1 MNVVFVSPHFPPN
14 YYNFCVALRRAG
26 ANVLAIADTPYD
38 SLRYEL
44 RNAINEY
51 FRVDEMS
58 YDELLRGVAFLT
70 YRHGKIDRL
79 ESHNEHWLGDRR
91 APAHR
96 LQHPRH
102 QSR

>member
-1 MNVVFVSPHFPPN
+1 MNILFVSPHFPPN
-14 YYNFCVALRRAG
+14 YTNFCVALRRAG
-26 ANVLAIADTPYD
+26 ANVLGIADTPHD

-44 RNAINEY
+44 RTALTEY

-70 YRHGKIDRL
+70 YPARQNRPPRIAQRAL
-79 ESHNEHWLGDRR
+79 VGDRCT
-91 APAHR
+91 PAHR